1 MTSVILLLIIIA
13 RLYGW
18 TIETTNNYVKSKV
31 SRSNQRLVHT
41 GGKIVESREKT
52 FKAEKKSKK
61 LSSLVMYGNERK
73 QTFIKIGLGHMA
85 APTVTWLN

>member
-1 MTSVILLLIIIA
+1 MTSVILLIIIA

-18 TIETTNNYVKSKV
+18 TIETTENYFKSKV

-41 GGKIVESREKT
+41 GGKIVGSREKT

-61 LSSLVMYGNERK
+61 LSSLV
-73 QTFIKIGLGHMA
+73 I
-85 APTVTWLN
+85 